1 MEYVVH
7 RRFRAKAACGELM
20 NIPYGAK
27 FETIGDFIATPDG
40 KAICFTTSEAAQQYF
55 ARNDDGQGLER
66 GKLTYAIAY
75 APRRAG
81 NGFRFTD
88 DEIVMLE
95 KHWSHFLMDD
105 VDTIL
110 FNEDFFNAQVPE
122 LAMLAAAL
130 NIKVRR

>member
-1 MEYVVH
+1 MEYIVH
-7 RRFRAKAACGELM
+7 RRFRERGADGTLL
-20 NIPYGAK
+20 NIPYGTK

-40 KAICFTTSEAAQQYF
+40 RAICFTSSEVAQQYF

-81 NGFRFTD
+81 KGFRFTD
-88 DEIVMLE
+88 EEIVMLE
-95 KHWSHFLMDD
+95 THWSRFLRDD

>member
-1 MEYVVH
+1 MEYIVH
-7 RRFRAKAACGELM
+7 RRFREKAADGVEM
-20 NIPYGAK
+20 NIPYGTK
-27 FETIGDFIATPDG
+27 FETIGDWIVTETG
-40 KAICFTTSEAAQQYF
+40 RVICAATSETAQEYF

-81 NGFRFTD
+81 NGFRFSD
-88 DEIVMLE
+88 AEIEMLE
-95 KHWSHFLMDD
+95 KRWSHFLRDD

-110 FNEDFFNAQVPE
+110 FNEKFFNAQVPE
-122 LAMLAAAL
+122 LAMLAKAL

>member
-1 MEYVVH
+1 MEYIVH
-7 RRFRAKAACGELM
+7 RRFRERAAYGEML
-20 NIPYGAK
+20 NIPYGTK

-40 KAICFTTSEAAQQYF
+40 KAICFASSETAQKYF

-75 APRRAG
+75 APRMTG

-88 DEIVMLE
+88 EEIVMLE
-95 KHWSHFLMDD
+95 THWSRFLRDD
-105 VDTIL
+105 ADTIL